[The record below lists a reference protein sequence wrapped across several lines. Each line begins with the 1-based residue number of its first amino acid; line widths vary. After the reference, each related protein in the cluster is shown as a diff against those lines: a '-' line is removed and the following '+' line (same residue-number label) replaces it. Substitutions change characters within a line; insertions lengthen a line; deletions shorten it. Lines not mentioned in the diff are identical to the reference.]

1 MRKIFF
7 KTLENIAKEDKSIFL
22 LTGDLGVKFFP
33 DFQKID
39 SKRFLNVGIAEQNMI
54 GMASGLAMSGKNVYC
69 YSIAPFL
76 ITRTLEHI
84 KNDICYNNLP
94 LKLLGAGGGL
104 VYGFEGVTHHAIED
118 LAIMRALP
126 NMTVVAPG
134 DAKEAEALAL
144 ASVSF
149 PGPLYIRFGR
159 DIDPVAHEGNFQFKI
174 GQGIVVKQ
182 GKDNNI
188 CIMAT
193 GTMLYPGKL
202 VSEILEK
209 QGFDPALISL
219 HTIKPLDKELVQDC
233 AKNYKAIF
241 TLEEHNIIGG
251 LGSAVAEVLA
261 EMSYKG
267 LFKRIGIRDQFSS
280 VVGSPQYLLE
290 KLGLTPEKMAETISN
305 HYAKSSIC

>member
-1 MRKIFF
+1 
-7 KTLENIAKEDKSIFL
+7 
-22 LTGDLGVKFFP
+22 
-33 DFQKID
+33 
-39 SKRFLNVGIAEQNMI
+39 MI
-54 GMASGLAMSGKNVYC
+54 KKQIS
-69 YSIAPFL
+69 
-76 ITRTLEHI
+76 T
-84 KNDICYNNLP
+84 
-94 LKLLGAGGGL
+94 
-104 VYGFEGVTHHAIED
+104 IED

-209 QGFDPALISL
+209 QVR
-219 HTIKPLDKELVQDC
+219 T
-233 AKNYKAIF
+233 Y
-241 TLEEHNIIGG
+241 
-251 LGSAVAEVLA
+251 
-261 EMSYKG
+261 
-267 LFKRIGIRDQFSS
+267 
-280 VVGSPQYLLE
+280 YLLE
-290 KLGLTPEKMAETISN
+290 GMINLIGSKTMPNTLFMNNRSVSLKLKPILKDV
-305 HYAKSSIC
+305 